1 MSTSTNLQS
10 KTALITGGSKGIG
23 LGIAEAMARQHM
35 KVAITSRHFDEAQ
48 AAAKHLISL
57 GAESALAIEC
67 DVRDFDAQQNAVR
80 EVLADWGQLD
90 VVIANAG
97 VGYFAPIDK
106 MSQEQW
112 HEIIDINL
120 TGAFYT
126 LQASVDAL
134 KASKRYLITLAS
146 LAGTN
151 FFANGAAY
159 NASKF
164 GLVGFSQAAMLDLRP
179 YGIKVSTIMPG
190 SVATH
195 FNGHVP
201 DDKDGWKIQPEDIGQ
216 IVIDLLKMNPR
227 TLPSKIEVRP
237 SLPG

>member
-1 MSTSTNLQS
+1 MIRKQISVSYTHL
-10 KTALITGGSKGIG
+10 
-23 LGIAEAMARQHM
+23 
-35 KVAITSRHFDEAQ
+35 EAQ

-126 LQASVDAL
+126 C
-134 KASKRYLITLAS
+134 
-146 LAGTN
+146 
-151 FFANGAAY
+151 
-159 NASKF
+159 
-164 GLVGFSQAAMLDLRP
+164 
-179 YGIKVSTIMPG
+179 
-190 SVATH
+190 
-195 FNGHVP
+195 
-201 DDKDGWKIQPEDIGQ
+201 
-216 IVIDLLKMNPR
+216 LLYTSR
-227 TLPSKIEVRP
+227 CV
-237 SLPG
+237 

>member
-126 LQASVDAL
+126 C
-134 KASKRYLITLAS
+134 
-146 LAGTN
+146 
-151 FFANGAAY
+151 
-159 NASKF
+159 
-164 GLVGFSQAAMLDLRP
+164 
-179 YGIKVSTIMPG
+179 
-190 SVATH
+190 
-195 FNGHVP
+195 
-201 DDKDGWKIQPEDIGQ
+201 
-216 IVIDLLKMNPR
+216 LLYTSR
-227 TLPSKIEVRP
+227 CV
-237 SLPG
+237 